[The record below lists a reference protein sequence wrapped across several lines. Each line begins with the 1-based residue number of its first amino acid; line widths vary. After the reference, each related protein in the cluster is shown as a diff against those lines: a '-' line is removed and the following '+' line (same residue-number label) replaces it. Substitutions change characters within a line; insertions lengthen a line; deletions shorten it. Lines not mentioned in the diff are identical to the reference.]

1 MLNKKY
7 LKKNIIIKSSYLL
20 PTKITVAHFD
30 EKPVFRPNLALLKGP
45 KWSFGQNWTYL
56 IWPNLVWDSHSAH
69 NQYLVSRFLGEFR
82 VLKNCFQP
90 GVYIKQLLNENIL
103 HAAPIS
109 TLIEITVLLEETW
122 NRVMEI
128 GEVED
133 EEEQDWDYNIR
144 MRVCLKPPFL
154 KYWLIL
160 HQLQNTAFFCVIF

>member
-1 MLNKKY
+1 MVPNKEQ
-7 LKKNIIIKSSYLL
+7 LITNI
-20 PTKITVAHFD
+20 
-30 EKPVFRPNLALLKGP
+30 LA
-45 KWSFGQNWTYL
+45 NY
-56 IWPNLVWDSHSAH
+56 D
-69 NQYLVSRFLGEFR
+69 
-82 VLKNCFQP
+82 
-90 GVYIKQLLNENIL
+90 YIKQLLNENIL

-154 KYWLIL
+154 KHWLIL
-160 HQLQNTAFFCVIF
+160 HQLQNTAFFCVIFQSFSKFLE